1 MQIGQI
7 LSPERVCVDVPAGS
21 KKSVL
26 ERLAK
31 MIADNRPECGTSDV
45 FDSFIARERLGSTGL
60 GQGVAIPHCR
70 VAQVRESCA
79 ALIRTSA
86 PVDFDAID
94 GEPVDLF
101 FALAV
106 PAQSTQ
112 EHLDLLASLASMFSD
127 EAFVAELRRHH
138 SAEEVFDRVAGWID
152 AA

>member
-7 LSPERVCVDVPAGS
+7 LAPERVRIDAPATS

-26 ERLAK
+26 EALAGL
-31 MIADNRPECGTSDV
+31 IAGDEPDVTQAQV

-60 GQGVAIPHCR
+60 GHGVAIPHCR
-70 VAQVRESCA
+70 VDNATEARA
-79 ALIRTSA
+79 AIIRTDQ

-94 GEPVDLF
+94 GQPADLF

-106 PAQSTQ
+106 PAESTQ
-112 EHLDLLASLASMFSD
+112 EHLDILATLAGMFSD
-127 EAFVAELRRHH
+127 RSLVAQLRDVD
-138 SAEEVFDRVAGWID
+138 SAQGLFRLVTDWTD